1 MLQVGRRF
9 FVGIGIGD
17 GEKNQSAD
25 GITGSLEVNMASRNN
40 LSLVKRWHFLP
51 SGIGIVRAI

>member
-1 MLQVGRRF
+1 MGRRF

-25 GITGSLEVNMASRNN
+25 GITGSLEVNMDSRNN
-40 LSLVKRWHFLP
+40 LSMVKRWNFLP